1 MLKKYV
7 DLVLGKIKK
16 PIGFDKIVE
25 KINNLLLKEDELFNG
40 LTVEDKKD
48 IENILNEGVLKY
60 NYIKTQNDNYIS
72 IFKTSF
78 RKGRFHGNRNG
89 DGNVLVVTSYTNGR
103 GTNIVNK
110 NNYSISTVH
119 KLIPPLY

>member
-78 RKGRFHGNRNG
+78 R
-89 DGNVLVVTSYTNGR
+89 
-103 GTNIVNK
+103 
-110 NNYSISTVH
+110 NYIE
-119 KLIPPLY
+119 

>member
-7 DLVLGKIKK
+7 DLVLGKTKK

-48 IENILNEGVLKY
+48 IENILKHHLEKDVFME
-60 NYIKTQNDNYIS
+60 IEMVMEM
-72 IFKTSF
+72 F
-78 RKGRFHGNRNG
+78 
-89 DGNVLVVTSYTNGR
+89 
-103 GTNIVNK
+103 
-110 NNYSISTVH
+110 
-119 KLIPPLY
+119 